1 ILSGDG
7 HEQRGVGGG
16 PRSERSAW
24 GPRQGGRRPCR
35 GDQRHGTRDYR
46 SRGAF
51 RPRAGPGCVGRAC
64 VRGPRRPA
72 ELYRVARG
80 GRLRYLSMASR
91 VSGSIQAPPSK
102 SYTHRAIVLAAL
114 SRGPCHLHRPLLAE
128 DTQATIEGMYAFG
141 ADFTRT
147 SDGLQISAGPLH
159 ASNAPI
165 DARNSG
171 TTLRFLSGVAS
182 LFPGATLLTGDASLQ
197 KRPMGP
203 LLDALERLGAR
214 AGSLA
219 GDGRP
224 PVKVQG
230 VIRGGRASV
239 PGFISSQFLSSLL
252 IACPL
257 AANASEIRVVPPI
270 RSEPY
275 ISMTRRAM
283 RAFGVEV
290 DLTENT
296 VRIEGGQSYT
306 PTDVDIPGDFSSAA
320 FPLVAAAITGGD
332 VTVEGLSADSPD
344 GDSRIVDLLRSFGA
358 RVDTPPN
365 RVRVRSGDLVGQTVD
380 VGDTPDLFPV
390 LAVLATQADGETRFV
405 HGERRAGR
413 STSRTRGASRF
424 PIRHSWMT
432 CGRSAPYMR
441 WSDEH
446 LRLAVPDDD
455 LRDEPWPLRGLH
467 DRGAPGRHTDRS
479 AVGAGAAR
487 PPSTGAK
494 PPDVPAEGGGSRRV
508 RGRPRSGHGD
518 RRADRSDH
526 RQQRRAI
533 EIVFGKRP
541 RPEAGARRLHRRH
554 EVRRQDGP
562 PRWRATV
569 RPNDRPSRGLW
580 RDCPP
585 SPRGQEHQVLR
596 PCRPD
601 RTGHRGCRHAET
613 DRSERRAHAGP
624 LRGLGGRRPHD
635 RGDRGGPQRSG

>member
-7 HEQRGVGGG
+7 HEQRGVCGG
-16 PRSERSAW
+16 PRSERSAC

-46 SRGAF
+46 SRGTF

-91 VSGSIQAPPSK
+91 VSG
-102 SYTHRAIVLAAL
+102 AI
-114 SRGPCHLHRPLLAE
+114 
-128 DTQATIEGMYAFG
+128 
-141 ADFTRT
+141 
-147 SDGLQISAGPLH
+147 
-159 ASNAPI
+159 
-165 DARNSG
+165 
-171 TTLRFLSGVAS
+171 
-182 LFPGATLLTGDASLQ
+182 LLTGDASLQ

-405 HGERRAGR
+405 HGGHLPLKESDRIAATVSMLRALGGHAEPTADGCIVHGPERLHGGFID
-413 STSRTRGASRF
+413 TRG
-424 PIRHSWMT
+424 
-432 CGRSAPYMR
+432 
-441 WSDEH
+441 
-446 LRLAVPDDD
+446 
-455 LRDEPWPLRGLH
+455 
-467 DRGAPGRHTDRS
+467 
-479 AVGAGAAR
+479 
-487 PPSTGAK
+487 
-494 PPDVPAEGGGSRRV
+494 
-508 RGRPRSGHGD
+508 
-518 RRADRSDH
+518 DH
-526 RQQRRAI
+526 RMLMAAA
-533 EIVFGKRP
+533 V
-541 RPEAGARRLHRRH
+541 AGLAA
-554 EVRRQDGP
+554 G
-562 PRWRATV
+562 
-569 RPNDRPSRGLW
+569 
-580 RDCPP
+580 
-585 SPRGQEHQVLR
+585 
-596 PCRPD
+596 
-601 RTGHRGCRHAET
+601 
-613 DRSERRAHAGP
+613 GP
-624 LRGLGGRRPHD
+624 LDLSDPWCFQVSYPSFLDDMRALGALHAVVG
-635 RGDRGGPQRSG
+635 